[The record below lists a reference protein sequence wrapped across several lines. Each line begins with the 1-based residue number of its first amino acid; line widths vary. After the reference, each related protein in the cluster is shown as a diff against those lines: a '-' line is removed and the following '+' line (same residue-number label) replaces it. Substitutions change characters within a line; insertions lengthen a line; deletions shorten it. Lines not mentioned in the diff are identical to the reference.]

1 MGSSWSS
8 VRGQRKNVRVLS
20 LVFSSQFDAILLGPS
35 KSLHRIRTFSCAN
48 PSANTSNKIQENS
61 YCNLNMQAQKAR
73 MFRSAIR
80 GKLSDSACMQD
91 EETDYIFHLVQES
104 LHVSINLFD
113 WKQIKAADWTLVGLI
128 IC

>member
-1 MGSSWSS
+1 
-8 VRGQRKNVRVLS
+8 
-20 LVFSSQFDAILLGPS
+20 
-35 KSLHRIRTFSCAN
+35 
-48 PSANTSNKIQENS
+48 
-61 YCNLNMQAQKAR
+61 MQAQKAR